1 MDELACFAPGM
12 IALGSSGYDSEE
24 AKKFLTLAEEV
35 KKVSTIFP
43 YGMMRSAC
51 FQIFDTLSELLI
63 NLDEHKPIC

>member
-35 KKVSTIFP
+35 KKSFDHFP
-43 YGMMRSAC
+43 
-51 FQIFDTLSELLI
+51 LW
-63 NLDEHKPIC
+63 NDEVCLFPNIRHSFRTSYKFRRT